1 MMQADS
7 SHVSGVSGRYAT
19 ALFALAQE
27 SGSTDAVA
35 KELNAFEET
44 VKNSPE
50 LKAVLSSAAV
60 STDAHVELVKAVLK
74 KMQIKGLVSNFVQ
87 LVASKRRLG
96 ALMGMIASY
105 RALHAQAQNIQS
117 AEVVVAQEPS
127 SSQLADI
134 RKALEV
140 RAGGKVDLKVT
151 VNADIIGGLIVK
163 MGSRMVDASLKT
175 KLNSLRLAMQDS

>member
-1 MMQADS
+1 MQDDS
-7 SHVSGVSGRYAT
+7 SFLSGVSGRYAT

-27 SGSTDAVA
+27 SKAVEA
-35 KELNAFEET
+35 VGKELNAIENT
-44 VKNSPE
+44 VKGSPE
-50 LKAVLSSAAV
+50 LKAALSSSAI
-60 STDAHVELVKAVLK
+60 STEIHLDIVKGVLK

-96 ALMGMIASY
+96 ALMGMIAGY
-105 RALHAQAQNIQS
+105 CALQAQANNIQS
-117 AEVVVAQEPS
+117 AEVVVAQEPT

-134 RKALEV
+134 RKALEA
-140 RAGGKVDLKVT
+140 RAGGKVDVKVT

-163 MGSRMVDASLKT
+163 MGSRMIDASLKT